1 LLATLSGDINRIKNR
16 HFKLATSANTTAKSG
31 IIAKTKKLQEEFSKL
46 VVLMD
51 TLDKEPTNFCGIDVA
66 YSRNVAYCSAVLI
79 NTQPMRMVKNI
90 NKSSLVINPYIP
102 GYLMLR
108 ESEAL
113 LTVLKH
119 LRSSIDV
126 LLIDGHGVLHP
137 RKCGLAS
144 YVGILLDVPTIG
156 VAKSLLCGVIT
167 ADHSIL
173 IDGIPYGF
181 ELIKANK
188 KPIYVSVGHKLT
200 LETAVRI
207 VCNLIL
213 PKERIPEPLRLA
225 DRFSKNQAK
234 SSKS

>member
-1 LLATLSGDINRIKNR
+1 
-16 HFKLATSANTTAKSG
+16 LATSINTTAKSG
-31 IIAKTKKLQEEFSKL
+31 VIAKTKKLQEDFSKL

-51 TLDKEPTNFCGIDVA
+51 TLGKEPTNICGIDVA
-66 YSRNVAYCSAVLI
+66 YSKNVAYCSAVLV

-90 NKSSLVINPYIP
+90 NKSSLVINPYVP

-108 ESEAL
+108 ESEAIL
-113 LTVLKH
+113 NVLKP

-144 YVGILLDVPTIG
+144 YIGVLLDVPTIG
-156 VAKSLLCGVIT
+156 VAKSLLCGVIRD
-167 ADHSIL
+167 DHAIL

-181 ELIKANK
+181 ELIRANK
-188 KPIYVSVGHKLT
+188 KPIYISVGHGLA
-200 LETAVRI
+200 LETAIKI
-207 VCNLIL
+207 VSNLIL

-225 DRFSKNQAK
+225 DRFSKNHAR